1 MSSSEIES
9 DNENASNT
17 PSGSECLSRCKQ
29 FVELTQTDTALAM
42 FYLQDVQW
50 DLEVPHFHY

>member
-17 PSGSECLSRCKQ
+17 PNGSFSCSKVKKLLITYFKNNK
-29 FVELTQTDTALAM
+29 FQT
-42 FYLQDVQW
+42 
-50 DLEVPHFHY
+50 